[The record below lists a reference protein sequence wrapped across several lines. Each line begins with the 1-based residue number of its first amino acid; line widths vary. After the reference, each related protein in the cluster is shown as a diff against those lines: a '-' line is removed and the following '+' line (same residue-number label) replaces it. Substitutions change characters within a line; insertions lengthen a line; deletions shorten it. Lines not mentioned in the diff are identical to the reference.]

1 MVGWTVITMPNY
13 EIKPLPDDLTEDEY
27 FYLLTLEFRHQQY
40 NYQMMDNNLRD
51 SKRMALNNLEVKD
64 KGLKKYLLYT
74 KYDHCILC
82 WCHPNCEG
90 CPAAERKN
98 GGDGFCDFATENLW
112 AIDDPL
118 LWEQGIQNLEVVD
131 RKATRL
137 RAVIRNRR
145 K

>member
-1 MVGWTVITMPNY
+1 MPNY

-40 NYQMMDNNLRD
+40 HYQMMDNNLRD

-64 KGLKKYLLYT
+64 KSLKKKLLYT

-82 WCHPNCEG
+82 WLHPNCDG
-90 CPAAERKN
+90 CPADDRPD
-98 GGDGFCDFATENLW
+98 GDGFCDYEILW
-112 AIDDPL
+112 VMNEPL
-118 LWEQGIQNLEVVD
+118 SWEQGIHNLEVVD
-131 RKATRL
+131 KKATRL